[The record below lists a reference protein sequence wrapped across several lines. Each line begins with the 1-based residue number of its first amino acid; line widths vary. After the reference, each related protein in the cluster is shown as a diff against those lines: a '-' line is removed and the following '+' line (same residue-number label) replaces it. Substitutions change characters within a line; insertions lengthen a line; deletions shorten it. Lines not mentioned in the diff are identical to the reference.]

1 MDLWQLHVFCKVV
14 ETRSF
19 SKAGMLV
26 HLSQPTVSSHIKDL
40 ETHLSCRLI
49 DRLSKQAVATKA
61 GEILYRYALRLLSLR
76 DEAETAVAEFQGKIK
91 GVLAVGGSTIP
102 ASYLLPK
109 AIGHFKLDFPDVTI
123 SMSVGDTDAI
133 TRAVLDGHLELGIVG
148 AKPLDNRA
156 VYRKLFED
164 ELCII
169 VPQDHPWHGRLEVSL
184 TDLAAEP
191 FIMRENGSGTRRAI
205 LAALGS
211 EKVMTPELNVVAEM
225 GSTEA
230 ICQGIKH
237 GIGLSILSL
246 LAVRED
252 IERGGMAAVKIAG
265 IDIRRGVFIVQDRQ
279 RSTSPLAN
287 TFKEYLIKSIAV

>member
-109 AIGHFKLDFPDVTI
+109 AIGHFKQDFPDVTI
-123 SMSVGDTDAI
+123 SMAVGDTDAI
-133 TRAVLDGHLELGIVG
+133 TRAVLDGHLELAIVG

-164 ELCII
+164 ELRII
-169 VPQDHPWHGRLEVSL
+169 VPQNHPWHDRQAVSL
-184 TDLAAEP
+184 TELAAEP

-246 LAVRED
+246 LAVQED
-252 IERGGMAAVKIAG
+252 IERGGMAAVKISG

>member
-1 MDLWQLHVFCKVV
+1 MDLWQLHVFCKVL

-19 SKAGMLV
+19 SKAGRLV

-40 ETHLSCRLI
+40 ETHLGCRLI

-61 GEILYRYALRLLSLR
+61 GEILYRYALRLLALR
-76 DEAETAVAEFQGKIK
+76 DETETAIAEFQGKIK

-109 AIGHFKLDFPDVTI
+109 AIGQFKRDFPDVTI
-123 SMSVGDTDAI
+123 SMSVGDTDTI
-133 TRAVLDGHLELGIVG
+133 TRSVLDGNIEIAIVG
-148 AKPLDNRA
+148 AKPLENRA
-156 VYRKLFED
+156 VCKKIFED

-169 VPQDHPWHGRLEVSL
+169 IPQNHPWYGRPEVSL
-184 TDLAAEP
+184 AELAAAP

-246 LAVRED
+246 LAVHD
-252 IERGGMAAVKIAG
+252 DLNRGGVGAVRIEG
-265 IDIRRGVFIVQDRQ
+265 IDIRRGFFIVQDRQ

-287 TFKEYLIKSIAV
+287 TFKEYLVKSIAV